1 MPANVTFRHT
11 FPCTRSG
18 LLFLALLGVL
28 LLPVFSAQAADAKDA
43 TAQSNWQV
51 QLIGHK
57 YGPDEFLAINKK
69 QQRLFMF
76 EQRSPLAL
84 KDQFFCSTGAIE
96 GDKLSEGDKRTPE
109 GVYFVQRRLDSG
121 LDYQL
126 YGNLA
131 FPLDYPN
138 PVDRLKGKTG
148 HGIWIHGRG
157 HDLVPRETQGCM
169 ALSNDNMQKIDQ
181 QVKIGTP
188 VVIAKDLSWSKGY
201 IDGEMHEKIAKA
213 VYAWANAWRSRDESF
228 FSFYDPDKFS
238 RTNDQSFDAFRAHK
252 RGLFERNPWLMVML
266 NDVKVIAG
274 PDYWVTYFGQYYRSP
289 TFTSEGIKRLYW
301 QLDDKGEP
309 RIVGKEWAEGNLDL
323 EETFECN
330 LRSQL
335 TSLIESWR
343 DSWEKGDISNYM
355 AFYSKDAKQ
364 GNRRGQSAIEE
375 HKSSVWHSKPPKLV
389 GIEDLQV
396 DLDSIGVKVTFV
408 QDYKAGK
415 NYHDTGY
422 KTLYLRPD
430 GDGWLITREDWNA
443 L

>member
-1 MPANVTFRHT
+1 MTLSRGKPR
-11 FPCTRSG
+11 
-18 LLFLALLGVL
+18 
-28 LLPVFSAQAADAKDA
+28 AA
-43 TAQSNWQV
+43 WR
-51 QLIGHK
+51 
-57 YGPDEFLAINKK
+57 F
-69 QQRLFMF
+69 
-76 EQRSPLAL
+76 
-84 KDQFFCSTGAIE
+84 
-96 GDKLSEGDKRTPE
+96 
-109 GVYFVQRRLDSG
+109 
-121 LDYQL
+121 
-126 YGNLA
+126 
-131 FPLDYPN
+131 
-138 PVDRLKGKTG
+138 
-148 HGIWIHGRG
+148 
-157 HDLVPRETQGCM
+157 
-169 ALSNDNMQKIDQ
+169 SNDNMQKIDQ

-375 HKSSVWHSKPPKLV
+375 HKSSVWHSKAT
-389 GIEDLQV
+389 Q
-396 DLDSIGVKVTFV
+396 
-408 QDYKAGK
+408 ARR
-415 NYHDTGY
+415 H
-422 KTLYLRPD
+422 
-430 GDGWLITREDWNA
+430 
-443 L
+443 